1 MFALLCVALGAL
13 GPGHGA
19 SGEASRG
26 RFQLLDQT
34 GRKVT
39 NEDFLGRFMLVF
51 FGYTYCPDVCPT
63 DLQVLARAL
72 DLVGPA
78 GDKVQPIFITIDP
91 ERDSPEVLRDYVRHF
106 HPRLLGLTGSPA
118 AVRRA
123 ANLYR
128 VQFRK
133 VFGPDHE
140 DGKPDYLID
149 HSAASYLIGPDG
161 AGLSLYPHGMTA
173 EDIAADIRAFVEKP

>member
-1 MFALLCVALGAL
+1 
-13 GPGHGA
+13 
-19 SGEASRG
+19 
-26 RFQLLDQT
+26 
-34 GRKVT
+34 
-39 NEDFLGRFMLVF
+39 MLVF